1 MRRVRAS
8 RAGPRARPRSKGY
21 SAVPHLNPN
30 FLRFAII
37 LIADSA
43 LAAAFYPALR
53 WRSSRRVALLVPLI
67 LIIAA
72 SPLLMPSRARV
83 LRFLQTL
90 FATGILVKLYDAGA
104 QPVGAPAPSF
114 WEYLKYLPN
123 DLWAVLRRPPPE
135 AAWPARKN
143 LRLLAL
149 RSAGLAIGLLL
160 CFAAWNINWTAT
172 PFLAENAAK

>member
-37 LIADSA
+37 LIADYA
-43 LAAAFYPALR
+43 LAAAFSPALR
-53 WRSSRRVALLVPLI
+53 WRTSRPVPLLVPLI

-72 SPLLMPSRARV
+72 SPLLMPSRPRV
-83 LRFLQTL
+83 LRFLQPP
-90 FATGILVKLYDAGA
+90 FAPRILLKLHDPGA

-114 WEYLKYLPN
+114 WEFLQYLPH
-123 DLWAVLRRPPPE
+123 DLW
-135 AAWPARKN
+135 
-143 LRLLAL
+143 
-149 RSAGLAIGLLL
+149 
-160 CFAAWNINWTAT
+160 
-172 PFLAENAAK
+172 